1 MLHALLDDLGCN
13 VIGSVMGSSSKL
25 NDVQH
30 MVNVHCGKRWYKW
43 RASLVHICFRNPWVF
58 ISLLAAVILLVA
70 TLLQTVYTVVP
81 FYTKS

>member
-25 NDVQH
+25 NDVQR
-30 MVNVHCGKRWYKW
+30 MVNDHCRKRWYRW
-43 RASLVHICFRNPWVF
+43 RASLVQTYFRNPWVF

-70 TLLQTVYTVVP
+70 TLLQTVYTVVQ
-81 FYTKS
+81 FYTKC